1 MRKFYVLFLLS
12 GFLMLNHLLPAQ
24 THPFPKKIKSQT
36 SQDPIVRGVQPL
48 NGPAIPVNIGRM
60 PQQSFTYKSIPG
72 SPSMKVDRS
81 WLQNQNKT
89 QVLSWGDHGLPI
101 HILSK
106 VQGSHAK
113 AISASEQLLY
123 QQSIAHLS
131 NMQAILGLN
140 DPSQELQL
148 KKIERD
154 NLGFAHIKLSQVY
167 QGIPVYASEMILH
180 YSPANEIIMTGRYQP
195 TPARVDINPS
205 LDVDAAI
212 QVAMTEL
219 ANDVHVRELTEAEQE
234 LLNYV
239 APQSQLVI
247 YETRGFL
254 RQQKLAWHLVIRPNL
269 LHRWEFMVDAN
280 TGEIL
285 NEFDHTCTIG
295 PATGSDQD
303 LNGQT
308 QTLRVYEFAT
318 NQYTMINTQT
328 SMYKFPN
335 DPNRRPNGGD
345 GVIVTLD
352 WQNNRV
358 NNNNFVE
365 VTSNNVNNWS
375 NVSVSAHNNAAVV
388 YEYFENTFGR
398 QSYDG
403 QGADLISFVN
413 VADDDGGG
421 FDNAFWNGAAM
432 FYGNGRQAFTPLAGA
447 LDVAAHEIAH
457 GVVQETANLVYQDEP
472 GALNESFADV
482 FGVLVDRDDFGLG
495 EDIIP
500 NNNIFPTGLL
510 RDVSNPNNGFPAGS
524 NPLQT
529 NGYQPANVSQ
539 QFLGREDNGGVHIN
553 SGIPNKAFHNYATS
567 TSKAIA
573 EQVYYRALTQYLTR
587 SSKFIDCR
595 IAVIQ
600 AASDLHGANSSQVT
614 AARAAYDA
622 VGITDGSG
630 TNTNPTVPVNTGN
643 ESIVSS
649 DVNAGDPNT
658 LYISNTTATNF
669 TPLSQSSHR
678 KKISVT
684 DDGSTGYFA
693 DSTGRIHQIS
703 MNPNNPSDMI
713 LFANQ
718 GWPAFDNVAVSK
730 DGSRL
735 AMLTTLVD
743 TSMYIVSFT
752 RNQFVIYKLFNPTT
766 AQGVSTG
773 DVLFADVISWD
784 LSGENVLY
792 DGFNIIRSPNSADIE
807 YWDLGLIRVW
817 DNSTGNFGD
826 GQVFKLFSGLQPG
839 ESVGNAVFSKNS
851 PNVIAFD
858 FFNNNT
864 NENMVMAANI
874 ETGAI
879 GTIFQNTQLGYPTY
893 SVNDGQLLFDTPV
906 TVQGQ
911 SVPGI
916 AVIDLA
922 ADKINAAGTAATAL
936 IAQGRWSEWYA
947 DGQRDTNTGLEEY
960 VEESSL
966 MLYPNPTSDFL
977 RLEFELKE
985 TAEVQME
992 VLDMRGKKFLSLD
1005 SKTRGIGI
1013 NTEEI
1018 SVADLPAGI
1027 YLLQL
1032 RVEDGTQTLKFVK
1045 Q

>member
-1 MRKFYVLFLLS
+1 MRKFYVFFLLS

-24 THPFPKKIKSQT
+24 THPFPNKIKNQA
-36 SQDPIVRGVQPL
+36 SQDPIVRGVRPL

-72 SPSMKVDRS
+72 SPSLKVDRS

-89 QVLSWGDHGLPI
+89 QVMAWGDHGLPI
-101 HILSK
+101 HIVSK

-123 QQSIAHLS
+123 QQSIAHLNS
-131 NMQAILGLN
+131 MQAILGLN
-140 DPSQELQL
+140 NPSQELQL

-167 QGIPVYASEMILH
+167 QGIPVYASEMTLH
-180 YSPANEIIMTGRYQP
+180 FSPSNDIIMTGRYQP
-195 TPARVDINPS
+195 TPNLSTIRPS

-212 QVAMTEL
+212 QLAMNEL
-219 ANDVHVRELTEAEQE
+219 ANEVHVRELTEAEQE

-247 YETRGFL
+247 YEKKGFL
-254 RQQKLAWHLVIRPNL
+254 SQQKLAWHLVIRPNL
-269 LHRWEFMVDAN
+269 LHRWEYMIDAN

-295 PATGSDQD
+295 PATGSGQD
-303 LNGQT
+303 LNGQN
-308 QTLRVYEFAT
+308 QTLRVYEFGT

-335 DPNRRPNGGD
+335 DPNRQPNAGD

-358 NNNNFVE
+358 DNNNFVE

-375 NVSVSAHNNAAVV
+375 NVSVSAHNNAEVV
-388 YEYFENTFGR
+388 YNYFENTFGR

-553 SGIPNKAFHNYATS
+553 SGIPNKAFHNFATS

-573 EQVYYRALTQYLTR
+573 EQVYYRALSQYLTR

-614 AARAAYDA
+614 AARAAFDA

-643 ESIVSS
+643 ESLVSS

-658 LYISNTTATNF
+658 LYISNTAATNF
-669 TPLSQSSHR
+669 IPLSQSSHR

-703 MNPNNPSDMI
+703 MNPNNPSDVI

-936 IAQGRWSEWYA
+936 IAQGRWAEWYA

-966 MLYPNPTSDFL
+966 KLYPNPTSNFL

-1005 SKTRGIGI
+1005 AKTRGIGI

-1032 RVEDGTQTLKFVK
+1032 RVEDGTQTMKFVK

>member
-1 MRKFYVLFLLS
+1 M
-12 GFLMLNHLLPAQ
+12 
-24 THPFPKKIKSQT
+24 KSQ
-36 SQDPIVRGVQPL
+36 QAEAPIVRSPQRL
-48 NGPAIPVNIGRM
+48 NGPAIPVNIGRF
-60 PQQSFTYKSIPG
+60 PQQSYTYKSIPG
-72 SPSMKVDRS
+72 SPGLKVDRS
-81 WLQNQNKT
+81 WLNNQSKT

-101 HILSK
+101 HIYSK

-113 AISASEQLLY
+113 AIAASDQLLF
-123 QQSIAHLS
+123 QQSIAHLNS
-131 NMQAILGLN
+131 IQAILGLK
-140 DPSQELQL
+140 DPSRELQL
-148 KKIERD
+148 KDIERD

-167 QGIPVYASEMILH
+167 QGIPLYASEMSLH
-180 YSPANEIIMTGRYQP
+180 YSPDNEIIMTGRYQP
-195 TPARVDINPS
+195 TPSLTDIHPN

-212 QVAMTEL
+212 QVAMNEL
-219 ANDVHVRELTEAEQE
+219 ANEVHVRELTEAEQE

-239 APQSQLVI
+239 APQTQLVI
-247 YETRGFL
+247 YETSGFL

-269 LHRWEFMVDAN
+269 LHRWEYIIDAK

-295 PATGSDQD
+295 PVSGSGQD
-303 LNGQT
+303 LNGQN
-308 QTLRVYEFAT
+308 QTLRLYEFGT
-318 NQYTMINTQT
+318 NQYTMINSQT

-335 DPNRRPNGGD
+335 DPNRQPNGGD

-365 VTSNNVNNWS
+365 VTSNNINNWS

-403 QGADLISFVN
+403 QGGDLISFIN

-432 FYGNGRQAFTPLAGA
+432 FYGNGRQAFSPLAGA

-500 NNNIFPTGLL
+500 NTNIFPTGLL

-529 NGYQPANVSQ
+529 NGYQPANVSE
-539 QFLGREDNGGVHIN
+539 QFRGTQDNGGVHIN
-553 SGIPNKAFHNYATS
+553 SGIPNKAFHNFATS

-573 EQVYYRALTQYLTR
+573 EQVYYRALTQYMTR

-614 AARAAYDA
+614 AARAAFDA

-630 TNTNPTVPVNTGN
+630 TNTNPTVPVNPGN

-658 LYISNTTATNF
+658 LYVSTSTGTDF
-669 TPLSQSSHR
+669 MPLSQSTHR

-693 DSTGRIHQIS
+693 DSTGSIHQIS
-703 MNPNNPSDMI
+703 MNPNSPSDQI

-730 DGSRL
+730 DGSKL

-752 RNQFVIYKLFNPTT
+752 RNEFLIYKLFNPTT

-858 FFNNNT
+858 FFNNTT
-864 NENMVMAANI
+864 NENLVMAANI
-874 ETGAI
+874 ETGAL
-879 GTIFQNTQLGYPTY
+879 GTIFQNSQLGYPTY

-906 TVQGQ
+906 TSQGQ
-911 SVPGI
+911 TVPGI

-922 ADKINAAGTAATAL
+922 ADKINPAGNAASAL
-936 IAQGRWSEWYA
+936 IAQGRWAEWYA

-966 MLYPNPTSDFL
+966 SLFPNPTTNFL
-977 RLEFELKE
+977 RVEYELKE
-985 TAEVQME
+985 TAEVQIE
-992 VLDMRGKKFLSLD
+992 VLDMLGNRVS
-1005 SKTRGIGI
+1005 SQNANTRGIGI

-1032 RVEDGTQTLKFVK
+1032 QVEDGSQTLKFVK